1 MPITAIYMPIQK
13 PSSIRNYS
21 TNTYKMT
28 ADSKKRRQSAAQKSG
43 KSLEVVAE
51 PATFRLNLAS
61 ILIAAFLFIRDFDWR
76 R

>member
-1 MPITAIYMPIQK
+1 MPITAIYMPISK
-13 PSSIRNYS
+13 PSSVGNYS

-28 ADSKKRRQSAAQKSG
+28 ADSKKKRQESAQKLG
-43 KSLEVVAE
+43 KLLEVVAE